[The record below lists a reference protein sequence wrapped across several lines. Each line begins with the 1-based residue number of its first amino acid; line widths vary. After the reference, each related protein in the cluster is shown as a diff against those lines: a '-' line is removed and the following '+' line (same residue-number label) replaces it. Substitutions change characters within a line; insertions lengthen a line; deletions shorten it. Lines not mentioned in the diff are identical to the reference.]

1 MAFDF
6 RYLALAAVAATGLSA
21 APALAQAAKPAAPAA
36 APAFSTLKGN
46 AAAGEKVFAQCKACH
61 VTDKGV
67 NKVGPSLHGIVGR
80 KAGTVAGFNYSTANK
95 NSGVTWTPE
104 VMYTYLENPRKFMPG
119 TKMAFAGLRQPQQR
133 ADVIAY
139 LQQFK

>member
-1 MAFDF
+1 MSFDF
-6 RYLALAAVAATGLSA
+6 RYLAFSVVVAAGLSA
-21 APALAQAAKPAAPAA
+21 APGLAQAAKPAAPAA

-67 NKVGPSLHGIVGR
+67 NRVGPSLHGIVGR
-80 KAGTVAGFNYSTANK
+80 KSGTVPGFNYSTANK

-119 TKMAFAGLRQPQQR
+119 TKMAFAGLRNPQQR

>member
-6 RYLALAAVAATGLSA
+6 RYLALAALAATGMSA

-46 AAAGEKVFAQCKACH
+46 AAAGEKIFAQCKACH

-67 NKVGPSLHGIVGR
+67 NKVGPSLHAIVGR

-104 VMYTYLENPRKFMPG
+104 VMYTYLENPS
-119 TKMAFAGLRQPQQR
+119 
-133 ADVIAY
+133 
-139 LQQFK
+139 